1 MSTLETNTTSTVRDA
16 QWYRDY
22 YRISEEIKMK
32 LYRYVCD
39 ELGVMNRFPY
49 VQRIP
54 KSALQ
59 D

>member
-49 VQRIP
+49 V
-54 KSALQ
+54 
-59 D
+59 